1 MIIACTSSSK
11 LGGMF
16 AGGGDEGEEYM
27 DDEEEDYEDDKM
39 VDEEEEDYETDEG
52 DEDSTEFAEN
62 EKPSDDFMFESES
75 AEDTGNESDY
85 TDNVSASPLQPK
97 KSWVPLKK
105 IPQTTWKHDG
115 KWINAVYI
123 AREGDQLSSITSL
136 IYGSVDRQDELKSV
150 NPFLKRR
157 EPKVGDKIYYN
168 SPQRPNDRQK
178 FLVYY
183 EDIQQTPSTYDIPA
197 GENIRKVSAQL
208 LGHPDSWKEI
218 WATNLQV
225 ESKGILDQTVTIQY
239 WPGSSEPPQAEEA
252 PSMEEA
258 LEEPLPPAEEPLP
271 EPPLEEPL
279 PMDDE
284 PLEEAPFDEPELEF
298 PPEPTADPSI
308 PMDNNVPELSM
319 EEADTKQKTQL
330 FNMKSW
336 KFKGAVIGLILIII
350 GLWFAKLIRSK
361 KGRSEF
367 DFSQTNIDIDNID
380 E

>member
-1 MIIACTSSSK
+1 
-11 LGGMF
+11 MF
-16 AGGGDEGEEYM
+16 GDSEDESEEYM
-27 DDEEEDYEDDKM
+27 DDEEEDDDEEL
-39 VDEEEEDYETDEG
+39 VDEEEEDFETDEE
-52 DEDSTEFAEN
+52 DEDSTALAEN
-62 EKPSDDFMFESES
+62 NKSSDDFMLESGD
-75 AEDTGNESDY
+75 AEDNDNESNY
-85 TDNVSASPLQPK
+85 TDYVSASSPQPK

-136 IYGSVDRQDELKSV
+136 IYGSVDRKDELKSI

-178 FLVYY
+178 FSVYY
-183 EDIQQTPSTYDIPA
+183 EDIQQTPSTYDIQA
-197 GENIRKVSAQL
+197 GENIRKVSTQL

-239 WPGSSEPPQAEEA
+239 WPNSSAPPSQATA
-252 PSMEEA
+252 PPMEESLETA
-258 LEEPLPPAEEPLP
+258 LEEPLPPSEEPLP
-271 EPPLEEPL
+271 EPPVEEPL

-284 PLEEAPFDEPELEF
+284 PLEPAPFDEPELDE
-298 PPEPTADPSI
+298 PPADSPL
-308 PMDNNVPELSM
+308 PVDNSVPELLM
-319 EEADTKQKTQL
+319 EETGTQQKTQL

-336 KFKGAVIGLILIII
+336 KVKGAIIGLILIII